1 MPAGVSWSTYL
12 RFATVAMLTMM
23 AGSQT
28 VHMIYRP
35 LDVSHT
41 EDILKVVEHISNTL
55 VLKHLVCLVLEV
67 CLVIWCIYNYCHI
80 SLSNSTYNIVLK

>member
-1 MPAGVSWSTYL
+1 MPAGVSWGTYL

-35 LDVSHT
+35 LD
-41 EDILKVVEHISNTL
+41 DLDDLVEQKKS
-55 VLKHLVCLVLEV
+55 VMK
-67 CLVIWCIYNYCHI
+67 
-80 SLSNSTYNIVLK
+80 